1 MYHKIHYFFHK
12 NIFFLKNTT
21 NNYQIIY
28 VLALKQYNA
37 V

>member
-1 MYHKIHYFFHK
+1 MYHKIHYFFQEIYLK
-12 NIFFLKNTT
+12 KNTT
-21 NNYQIIY
+21 NNYQIIF